1 MYEAFYG
8 MRHRPFSPVPQP
20 ECFVPVPHMAQ
31 VLHDLEA
38 CVRRQQGIAVLT
50 APAGAGK
57 TVLCQQLSR
66 KLAGDFRIA
75 HLRNARFPSRRALL
89 QAILFEIGQSYI
101 GLSEQE
107 ARLRI
112 FESIRPAPAPGPE
125 STDSRP
131 LVVLIDEAHLLAAR
145 FLEELRT
152 LADYEVDGESL
163 IRVIVSGQIPL
174 EETLSEPP
182 LSAFNQRVG
191 CHATLEPLRADE
203 SAEYLR
209 YRLAWAGADIETL
222 FTPGAL
228 SLVVHAADG
237 NPRRISQLADHALL
251 IGYAEEQL
259 PVSQGTV
266 QNALIDLREL
276 PLHWNEPLSLSEPV
290 DMIDL
295 PFAESELPFQ
305 PESDATLPIEPAADT
320 SSGEGSGQAAVFE
333 WGGEPSASADALW
346 HAGETA
352 SGRPTSAGP
361 ESVFEP
367 AARFEWP
374 SPDVTTEPGASSV
387 YETELSPSS
396 SFPSTQAA
404 DETAMYQIPYE
415 EVLVEDRYALLDR
428 NAEVGRAAY
437 VEVPPPAMA
446 EILSYEASGEVT
458 LPHGELSIEENLH
471 ALLQSMRAEVLEA
484 ISVSEPPAYDVVEPA
499 DEPEAEPELM
509 PVHAFLEEAVVDT
522 VPAADP
528 ADRATL
534 PMPSAWMAMHAAQ
547 AEQVAVEAAAAS
559 ASDDAPRRY
568 AHLFSRLQRQRS
580 KMEAFFRRKG
590 S

>member
-112 FESIRPAPAPGPE
+112 FESIRPGAD
-125 STDSRP
+125 STDARP
-131 LVVLIDEAHLLAAR
+131 LVVLLDEAHLLAAR

-152 LADYEVDGESL
+152 LADYEVDGEAL
-163 IRVIVSGQIPL
+163 IRIVVSGQIPL

-209 YRLAWAGADIETL
+209 YRLAWAGAEIEGL

-276 PLHWNEPLSLSEPV
+276 PLHWNEPLSLSESV

-295 PFAESELPFQ
+295 PFADSELPFL
-305 PESDATLPIEPAADT
+305 PESDATLPVEPVADA
-320 SSGEGSGQAAVFE
+320 SSDEESGEAAVFE
-333 WGGEPSASADALW
+333 WGGEPSSAGDAAW
-346 HAGETA
+346 RGETA
-352 SGRPTSAGP
+352 SAQPASAEP
-361 ESVFEP
+361 EAVYEP
-367 AARFEWP
+367 APRFEWP
-374 SPDVTTEPGASSV
+374 LSEETTEPGAAGV
-387 YETELSPSS
+387 YETEPS
-396 SFPSTQAA
+396 PSTQAA

-437 VEVPPPAMA
+437 VEVPPPAAA
-446 EILSYEASGEVT
+446 EVLSYDGSGEVT

-484 ISVSEPPAYDVVEPA
+484 ISISEPPAYDVVEPD

-528 ADRATL
+528 VDRVTL
-534 PMPSAWMAMHAAQ
+534 PMPSAWMATQTAPV
-547 AEQVAVEAAAAS
+547 EQVEAEVEAAAVA
-559 ASDDAPRRY
+559 DEAPRRY

-590 S
+590 R

>member
-112 FESIRPAPAPGPE
+112 FESIRPGPE

-163 IRVIVSGQIPL
+163 IRVVLSGQIPL

-209 YRLAWAGADIETL
+209 YRLAWAGADVETL

-276 PLHWNEPLSLSEPV
+276 PLHWNEPLSLSEPA

-305 PESDATLPIEPAADT
+305 PESDATLPVEPVADT
-320 SSGEGSGQAAVFE
+320 SSDEGNGEAAVFE
-333 WGGEPSASADALW
+333 WGGEPSSAADTLW
-346 HAGETA
+346 HAGETT
-352 SGRPTSAGP
+352 GEQPTSAEP

-367 AARFEWP
+367 APRFEWP
-374 SPDVTTEPGASSV
+374 SSEGVAESGISGV
-387 YETELSPSS
+387 YETELSPLPP
-396 SFPSTQAA
+396 FPSTQAA
-404 DETAMYQIPYE
+404 DKTAMYQIPYD

-437 VEVPPPAMA
+437 VEVPPPAAA
-446 EILSYEASGEVT
+446 EVAPFEASGEVT

-534 PMPSAWMAMHAAQ
+534 PMSSAWNSSQAAPV
-547 AEQVAVEAAAAS
+547 EHVAANVEAVAAP
-559 ASDDAPRRY
+559 DEAPRRY
-568 AHLFSRLQRQRS
+568 AQLFSRLQRQRS
-580 KMEAFFRRKG
+580 KMEAFFRRTG
-590 S
+590 R

>member
-66 KLAGDFRIA
+66 KLAGDFRVA

-112 FESIRPAPAPGPE
+112 FESIRPGADSQG
-125 STDSRP
+125 SRP
-131 LVVLIDEAHLLAAR
+131 LLVLIDEAHLLAAR

-209 YRLAWAGADIETL
+209 YRLAWAGVDVESL

-228 SLVVHAADG
+228 SLLVHAADG

-295 PFAESELPFQ
+295 PFADSELPYQ
-305 PESDATLPIEPAADT
+305 PESAAVLPVEPADDAALDAG
-320 SSGEGSGQAAVFE
+320 SGEAVVFE
-333 WGGEPSASADALW
+333 WGGETSSADDPLRPTD
-346 HAGETA
+346 HTA
-352 SGRPTSAGP
+352 SGHPTSAEP
-361 ESVFEP
+361 ETVYERG
-367 AARFEWP
+367 ARFEWP
-374 SPDVTTEPGASSV
+374 PSEETAEPGAAGV
-387 YETELSPSS
+387 YETEIFPSPPY
-396 SFPSTQAA
+396 PSTQAA
-404 DETAMYQIPYE
+404 DETAMYQTPYE

-437 VEVPPPAMA
+437 VEVPPPALA
-446 EILSYEASGEVT
+446 EVASYEASGEEA
-458 LPHGELSIEENLH
+458 LPQGELSIEENLH

-484 ISVSEPPAYDVVEPA
+484 ISVTDPPAYDVVEPE

-509 PVHAFLEEAVVDT
+509 PVHAFLEEAVVDNIPT
-522 VPAADP
+522 AEHAEV
-528 ADRATL
+528 ATL
-534 PMPSAWMAMHAAQ
+534 PMPSAWIMPQPASL
-547 AEQVAVEAAAAS
+547 EEDLVPEPEAVVSE
-559 ASDDAPRRY
+559 PVEEPTRRY

-580 KMEAFFRRKG
+580 KVEAFFRRQG
-590 S
+590 R